1 MFCRVI
7 ALKKKATSSAAA
19 QTERPMRLN
28 HQLRLAES
36 IKNALND
43 ILSNDVVEF
52 QASDSVHDEYNQ
64 DTIVNSALQ
73 KGSVCRVV
81 KFSFHHLFI
90 LFFFNL

>member
-1 MFCRVI
+1 MRV
-7 ALKKKATSSAAA
+7 
-19 QTERPMRLN
+19 N

-52 QASDSVHDEYNQ
+52 QSSDSVHDEYNQ

-73 KGSVCRVV
+73 KGSVCR
-81 KFSFHHLFI
+81 L
-90 LFFFNL
+90 